1 MSMNGIDISNHQKG
15 LDISKVPCDFVIMKA
30 TEGTTFVDKYCDGFY
45 QQAKKLG
52 KKLGVYHFASG
63 KSSGTAEADFFLKNI
78 AGYIGEAILV
88 LDWEGNAVNR
98 GVGYAKEFL
107 DRVYAK
113 TGVRPLLY
121 SYNNCI
127 NAYDWSS
134 VAKADY
140 GLWNAGYYAGYQ
152 TMGYNPIAPI
162 KGGLGAWGSCAMYQ
176 YTSSGRLPGWSGN
189 LDLDVFYGDA
199 KAWDA
204 YAKGKGGTV
213 AAMPT
218 PTPAPT
224 PAIHCGSQA
233 MLNAQ
238 IHINNFTG
246 ANIPE
251 DGKNGPQTRKGI
263 VMSLQHAC
271 NLDYNPNPTLK
282 EDGLIGSKT
291 NRVRGLHYV
300 RRGETQYLVTF
311 VEIGLTALGY
321 YTGAVECP
329 GVFGSGVEDAVHR
342 FQHDMNLN
350 EDKIAGRNVMDR
362 MLRMLGCI

>member
-1 MSMNGIDISNHQKG
+1 MSMNGIDISNHQAG
-15 LDISKVPCDFVIMKA
+15 LNIAAVPCDFVICKA

-45 QQAKKLG
+45 QQAKRLG

-78 AGYIGEAILV
+78 AGYVGEAILV
-88 LDWEGNAVNR
+88 LDWEGSAVNK

-152 TMGYNPIAPI
+152 TMGYNPNAPI
-162 KGGLGAWGSCAMYQ
+162 KGGLGAFGSCAMYQ
-176 YTSSGRLPGWSGN
+176 YTSSGRLSGWAGN
-189 LDLDVFYGDA
+189 LDLDVFYGDSA
-199 KAWDA
+199 AWDA
-204 YAKGKGGTV
+204 YAKGSINASPGGTPEPSPQ
-213 AAMPT
+213 PT
-218 PTPAPT
+218 NTSPS
-224 PAIHCGSQA
+224 SQS

-246 ANIPE
+246 AGIPE
-251 DGKNGPQTRKGI
+251 DGKNGPKTRRGI
-263 VMSLQHAC
+263 VMALQHAC
-271 NLDYNPNPTLK
+271 NLDYKSGLI
-282 EDGLIGSKT
+282 EDGVIGKSS
-291 NRVRGLHYV
+291 NRARGSHYV
-300 RRGETQYLVTF
+300 KYEETQYLVTF

-321 YTGAVECP
+321 YNGSVEAP
-329 GVFGSGVEDAVHR
+329 GIFGDGLNDSVYR
-342 FQHDMNLN
+342 FQKDTGLKA
-350 EDKIAGRNVMDR
+350 DRIAGRDTMDM
-362 MLRMLGCI
+362 MLRRLGCI

>member
-15 LDISKVPCDFVIMKA
+15 LDISKVSCDFVVMKA

-45 QQAKKLG
+45 QQAKKLR

-78 AGYIGEAILV
+78 AGYVGEAILV
-88 LDWEGNAVNR
+88 LDWEASAVSR

-127 NAYDWSS
+127 NAYDWRS
-134 VAKADY
+134 VAQADY

-152 TMGYNPIAPI
+152 TMGYNPNAPI
-162 KGGLGAWGSCAMYQ
+162 KGGLGAFGSCAMYQ
-176 YTSSGRLPGWSGN
+176 YTSSGRLSGWAGN
-189 LDLDVFYGDA
+189 LDLDVFYGDSA
-199 KAWDA
+199 AWDA

-246 ANIPE
+246 AGIPE
-251 DGKNGPQTRKGI
+251 DGKNGPKTRRGI

-271 NLDYNPNPTLK
+271 NLDYKPKPSLK
-282 EDGLIGSKT
+282 EDGLIGPKT

-329 GVFGSGVEDAVHR
+329 GVFGSGLEDAVYR
-342 FQHDMNLN
+342 FQKDTNLN